1 MIKSKPLYRQKMCT
15 IIFSL
20 ISNNNFSHYEVLKF
34 INRKFL
40 NDEIYLY
47 HILVNTIE
55 YIIKEEN
62 DDHNVVD
69 FYIQKCKK
77 GFNSN
82 CDVIKLKSLKI
93 VIHFIDLFEMIA
105 LEFAENV
112 FKLGKFFNWE
122 ILSLV
127 LIYCSRFL
135 LILNISK
142 MDKNKIEVD
151 NNINTKEIPEIEQS
165 TEKEK
170 TDKEKLENTKPEK
183 IEKEK
188 ASKVKNEKEK
198 ELERL
203 EKERIEKE
211 RVEKERAEKERIE
224 RLKAERNEAYNNLAP
239 ETKKELEDLEMIIN
253 KTGVY
258 ENKFLSIINDI
269 FEINSPHMTIKIGKT
284 QI

>member
-1 MIKSKPLYRQKMCT
+1 M
-15 IIFSL
+15 
-20 ISNNNFSHYEVLKF
+20 
-34 INRKFL
+34 
-40 NDEIYLY
+40 
-47 HILVNTIE
+47 VNTIE